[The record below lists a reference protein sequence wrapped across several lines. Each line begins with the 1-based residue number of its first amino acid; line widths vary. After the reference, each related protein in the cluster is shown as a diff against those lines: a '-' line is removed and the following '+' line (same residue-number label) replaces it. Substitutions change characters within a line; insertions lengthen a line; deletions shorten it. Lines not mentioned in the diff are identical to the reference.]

1 MFLLVNPVL
10 CNRYS
15 IFDFANPSNMS
26 IQKRFTPQDLDRIKD
41 AVKQAEDKISGEIV
55 PVFVEKSGYYNIA
68 NYRAAFGMAALAF
81 LAIIIIDRYIPTL
94 ELHAL
99 YDPVL
104 IFLIVILAGIFGAL
118 VSHFIDPIK
127 RWMLNQTHL
136 DQATKKRAENAF
148 LEEEVFA
155 TRHRTGIMIFISF
168 FEREVIVMA
177 DRGIS
182 KVVEQKE
189 WDNIVKVI
197 IEKIRTD
204 KVAEGLESAIKRC
217 GEILLEKGFLKTV
230 DDVNELRDDLRM
242 E

>member
-1 MFLLVNPVL
+1 VVFKLFYAHDL
-10 CNRYS
+10 S
-15 IFDFANPSNMS
+15 IFDFANSSTMS
-26 IQKRFTPQDLDRIKD
+26 IQKRFSTQDFERIKE

-68 NYRAAFGMAALAF
+68 NYRGAFGMAAFAF
-81 LAIIIIDRYIPTL
+81 LLIILFDRYVPK
-94 ELHAL
+94 AAV
-99 YDPVL
+99 YDPLL
-104 IFLIVILAGIFGAL
+104 IFLVVLLAGLAGAL
-118 VSHFIDPIK
+118 LAHFLDPIK
-127 RWMLNQTHL
+127 RWMLNQIHL

-148 LEEEVFA
+148 LEEEVFN

-168 FEREVIVMA
+168 FEKEVIVMA

-189 WDNIVKVI
+189 WDNIVKMI
-197 IEKIRTD
+197 IENIRKG
-204 KVAEGLESAIKRC
+204 KVVEGMEAAIKRC

-230 DDVNELRDDLRM
+230 DDINELPDDLRI

>member
-1 MFLLVNPVL
+1 
-10 CNRYS
+10 
-15 IFDFANPSNMS
+15 MS
-26 IQKRFTPQDLDRIKD
+26 IQKRFSSEELTRIKE

-55 PVFVEKSGYYNIA
+55 PVFVETSGYYNIA
-68 NYRAAFGMAALAF
+68 NYRGAFGTAALTF
-81 LAIIIIDRYIPTL
+81 FIIIIFDRYVP
-94 ELHAL
+94 ELAV

-104 IFLIVILAGIFGAL
+104 IFLLVTIGGLIGAVAAHYL
-118 VSHFIDPIK
+118 DPVK
-127 RWMLNQTHL
+127 RWLLNQGHM

-148 LEEEVFA
+148 LEEEVFN

-189 WDNIVKVI
+189 WDNIVKGI
-197 IEKIRTD
+197 IDHVRKG
-204 KVAEGLESAIKRC
+204 KVTEGLEVAIKRC
-217 GEILLEKGFLKTV
+217 GEVLLEKGFLKTA
-230 DDVNELRDDLRM
+230 DDINELGDDLRV